1 VDIGTRLRRL
11 AVGRASDFHQPVGAF
26 ADPERVHGYW
36 IELREKAPDPGWPAW
51 WHPYPGF
58 HRFIATGQWGLGSFD
73 RYLAGDG
80 EPFLDGAIGACEYLL
95 AEQVASGTRRGAWAE
110 PEDYPHTLR
119 VRGPWVSGMAQGL
132 CASLLV
138 RVHGETGR
146 EDFAEAA
153 RVALL
158 PYAVPASDGGVQA
171 LLDGR
176 SFPEEYPT
184 APPSFVLNGALYAA
198 WGVHDVAR
206 GLRDETAQA
215 HWDAL
220 SATIADN
227 LWRYD
232 LGHWSRYDLYPHP
245 GFVNIA
251 SPSYHEL
258 HIHQLRATAMLSPRP
273 EFGET
278 AERFAAYASRRAHRS
293 RAFAEKVAFR
303 LVVPRNHKLAAR
315 LPWIPVQPDW
325 EDGQERR
332 ESMVA
337 RTRS

>member
-1 VDIGTRLRRL
+1 M
-11 AVGRASDFHQPVGAF
+11 GAF
-26 ADPERVHGYW
+26 VDADAVRGYW

-51 WHPYPGF
+51 WFPYPGF
-58 HRFIATGQWGLGSFD
+58 HRFIAVGQWGLGAFD

-80 EPFLDGAIGACEYLL
+80 EAFLAGAAGACEYLV
-95 AEQVASGTRRGAWAE
+95 AEQLDNGGRRGAWVE

-138 RVHGETGR
+138 RVYLETGR
-146 EDFAEAA
+146 EEFAEAA
-153 RVALL
+153 RRGLLPFAVPTTEGGVHALL
-158 PYAVPASDGGVQA
+158 Q
-171 LLDGR
+171 GR
-176 SFPEEYPT
+176 PFPEEYPT

-206 GLRDETAQA
+206 GLG
-215 HWDAL
+215 DADAAALWGEL
-220 SATIADN
+220 SATLASN

-258 HIHQLRATAMLSPRP
+258 HIHQLRATAMLSSRP
-273 EFGET
+273 EFAAT
-278 AERFAAYASRRAHRS
+278 AARFAGYAARRMDRS
-293 RAFAEKVAFR
+293 RAFAHKVAFR

-315 LPWIPVQPDW
+315 LPWIPTQPDW
-325 EDGQERR
+325 ENGQEPR
-332 ESMVA
+332 ESIVA